1 MEKITPTLEMNIH
14 GRLKTLK
21 VLNAKSKLI
30 HSFGYGKNAEYA
42 EAIFE
47 YALILIKKNI
57 GKGITQSEYDEF
69 IENGSLLSFWY
80 QGVCYE
86 YKNSKVKVYDDF
98 SALND

>member
-1 MEKITPTLEMNIH
+1 MKKVLPTIAINVH

-21 VLNAKSKLI
+21 VLNAKSKLV
-30 HSFGYGKNAEYA
+30 HSLAYGAYSEYA

-47 YALILIKKNI
+47 YAKILIKKNI
-57 GKGITQSEYDEF
+57 GTGISQSQYDEF

-86 YKNSKVKVYDDF
+86 YKNSKVTVYDDF